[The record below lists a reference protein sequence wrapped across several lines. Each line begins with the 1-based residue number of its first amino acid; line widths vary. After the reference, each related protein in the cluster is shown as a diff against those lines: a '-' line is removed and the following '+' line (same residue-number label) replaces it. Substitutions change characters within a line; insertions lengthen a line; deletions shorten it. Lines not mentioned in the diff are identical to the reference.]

1 MPRNSGFSRGATA
14 CAVAALLLLLAAQLV
29 VAVRQQSLTWD
40 EDDHIFAGYMSWKH
54 AEFGLNPEH
63 PPLVKLLATL
73 PLLPLHL
80 REPVLQNRFFKSEA
94 YLSGRDFLFGN
105 EPGYSADTL
114 VFRAR
119 MAAATL
125 TILLALLVYFAT
137 REMFG
142 GGPALLA
149 LLLLVFEPN
158 IVAHGAYVTT
168 DIGVSCFLFATVYAF
183 YRYVKAPSAA
193 RLLITGLAGGL
204 ALSAKHSAILILP
217 IVILL
222 AIGVLF
228 LTRETPALAAPNLTA
243 RTRKLTLAIAGM
255 SVIAIAVLWSFYG
268 FRYNMRPAGLAPNP
282 TLAAY
287 TLPLRPIEARGVLA
301 LARWHLLPESWL
313 YGLTDVRAMANGMP
327 SYIFGK
333 VYEHGVW
340 FYFPA
345 VFLIKSTLGFLSL
358 FALAIYAI
366 VTRKLKAP
374 LEILFLTVPPVFYL
388 LVAMGS
394 SLNIGARH
402 ILPLYVFL
410 CVLAAGGAFAL
421 IRSNPAWRYA
431 IALLALFHVVSAL
444 RAFPDSLAY
453 SNELWGGP
461 SQTYRYLTDSN
472 TDWGQQLKAVKIY
485 LDQQGIHQC
494 WFGYFVQPFVRIADY
509 GIPCKP
515 LPTADTLSAEDEYE
529 VPPVIEGTVLV
540 SAGDL
545 SGFEFGSNILSPYR
559 VFQKLKATAYIGG
572 GVFVFNGT
580 FQVPLAS
587 ALVHA
592 QRSQKLLAANQSE
605 KALAEAQTAA
615 SIAPDTLQTQIALGD
630 AALAAHHTGEAR
642 EAYQRALGI
651 AHTMEPSAQEIWIPT
666 VQKKLAAAT

>member
-1 MPRNSGFSRGATA
+1 MHRNSGIGRGATA
-14 CAVAALLLLLAAQLV
+14 CAVAALLLVLAAQLII
-29 VAVRQQSLTWD
+29 AVRQQSLTWD

-80 REPVLQNRFFKSEA
+80 REPVLQNRFFKAEA

-228 LTRETPALAAPNLTA
+228 LTRETPALAAPNLPA

-282 TLAAY
+282 TLAVY

-313 YGLTDVRAMANGMP
+313 YGLTDVRAMANGMQ

-345 VFLIKSTLGFLSL
+345 VFVIKSTLGFLGL

-366 VTRKLKAP
+366 VARKLKSP
-374 LEILFLTVPPVFYL
+374 LEVLFLTVPPVFYL

-402 ILPLYVFL
+402 ILPLYVFF

-421 IRSNPAWRYA
+421 IRSNAAWRYV
-431 IALLALFHVVSAL
+431 IALLVLFHVVSAA
-444 RAFPDSLAY
+444 RAFPNSLAY

-472 TDWGQQLKAVKIY
+472 TDWGQQLKAVKLY
-485 LDQQGIHQC
+485 LDQQDIHQC
-494 WFGYFVQPFVRIADY
+494 WFGYFVQPFVRMADY

-515 LPTADTLSAEDEYE
+515 LPTADTLSAEEEYE

-559 VFQKLKATAYIGG
+559 VFQKLQPTAYIGG

-580 FQVPLAS
+580 FQVPLAA
-587 ALVHA
+587 ALVHV
-592 QRSQKLLAANQSE
+592 QRSQKLLAANQPE
-605 KALAEAQTAA
+605 EALAEAQTGAT
-615 SIAPDTLQTQIALGD
+615 IAPDALQTQIALGD
-630 AALAAHHTGEAR
+630 AALAAHHAGEAR

-651 AHTMEPSAQEIWIPT
+651 THTMEPSAQEIWIPT
-666 VQKKLAAAT
+666 VQKKLAAAS